1 MKYRIQVDIKKYNK
15 AMGFDAYPPTYTV
28 DHQSLPRT
36 RNPTSSFQVGDV
48 VRITVGK
55 GYKDCYDTLGVVL
68 GQIDPNCRDLRTDAE
83 GMRSFDELKHATV
96 NDILTAT
103 AVAHCGEVEGS
114 LRYVSPKL
122 LAYLTK

>member
-15 AMGFDAYPPTYTV
+15 AMGFETYSATYT
-28 DHQSLPRT
+28 DPSK
-36 RNPTSSFQVGDV
+36 RNRRPHKHSFQVGDV

-83 GMRSFDELKHATV
+83 GMRSFDELKHA
-96 NDILTAT
+96 
-103 AVAHCGEVEGS
+103 
-114 LRYVSPKL
+114 VSRL
-122 LAYLTK
+122 